1 LKSFKIKNSQF
12 KIIFTFVFMNLAN
25 FPTHKYQEDLVR
37 WRRHMHSHPELSWE
51 EFQTTE
57 FILSELEKMGISS
70 TERPLNT
77 GLVATLENGS
87 GKTIA
92 LRADIDALPIT
103 EQNTCKYKSQNN
115 GVMHACGHDVHT
127 TCLLGASKYLHEN
140 RDKWKGTIKLIFQPS
155 EEKQPSGAEAL
166 IKAGALKSIDSIVGL
181 HVTPELEVGKLGFR
195 AGPFMAS
202 ADEIYMTVI
211 GKGGHGASPHLCID
225 PIVLSA
231 HIILALQNL
240 VSRYADPKTPTVLT
254 FGDIHGH
261 GATNIIPEKVELKG
275 TLRTFDETWRKEIQQ
290 KIKDIAQGIAKSF
303 GGDCIVDIPVGVPF
317 VYNDAALTEKISKV
331 GEKLVGSEN
340 IVEMPIRM
348 GAEDFSFYGHHC
360 AASFFRLGT
369 GNASK
374 GTTISVHN
382 PKFDIDEDAL
392 VIGSSAMAEMA
403 MEMLK

>member
-1 LKSFKIKNSQF
+1 MSLSS
-12 KIIFTFVFMNLAN
+12 
-25 FPTHKYQEDLVR
+25 FPTSVYQSELLR
-37 WRRHMHSHPELSWE
+37 WRRHLHSHPELSWAE
-51 EFQTTE
+51 VETTQY
-57 FILSELEKMGISS
+57 IIDELAKMGIK
-70 TERPLNT
+70 TIERPLKM
-77 GLVATLENGS
+77 GLMASIENGK
-87 GKTIA
+87 GRTIA
-92 LRADIDALPIT
+92 LRADIDALPIA
-103 EQNTCKYKSQNN
+103 EQNTCDYKSQRD

-127 TCLLGASKYLHEN
+127 TCLLGATKYLIEN
-140 RDKWKGTIKLIFQPS
+140 KDRWGGTIKLIFQPS
-155 EEKQPSGAEAL
+155 EEKQPSGAEAM
-166 IKAGALKSIDSIVGL
+166 IKAGVLQSVESIIGL

-202 ADEIYMTVI
+202 ADEIYITVI

-254 FGDIHGH
+254 FGDIHGY

-275 TLRTFDETWRKEIQQ
+275 TLRTFDEKWRKEIQQ
-290 KIKDIAQGIAKSF
+290 KIKNIAIGIARSF
-303 GGDCIVDIPVGVPF
+303 GGDCLVDIPEGVPF
-317 VYNDAALTEKISKV
+317 VHNDAMLTERISKV
-331 GEKLVGSEN
+331 AEKLVGAEN

-360 AASFFRLGT
+360 SASFFRLGT
-369 GNASK
+369 GNVSK
-374 GTTISVHN
+374 RTTISVHN

-403 MEMLK
+403 MDLVK

>member
-1 LKSFKIKNSQF
+1 MSLSS
-12 KIIFTFVFMNLAN
+12 
-25 FPTHKYQEDLVR
+25 FPTSVYQSELLR
-37 WRRHMHSHPELSWE
+37 WRRHLHSHPELSWAE
-51 EFQTTE
+51 VETTQY
-57 FILSELEKMGISS
+57 IIDELAKMGIK
-70 TERPLNT
+70 TIERPLKM
-77 GLVATLENGS
+77 GLMASIENGK
-87 GKTIA
+87 GRTIA
-92 LRADIDALPIT
+92 LRADIDALPIA
-103 EQNTCKYKSQNN
+103 EQNTCDYKSQRD

-127 TCLLGASKYLHEN
+127 TCLLGATKYLIEN
-140 RDKWKGTIKLIFQPS
+140 KDRWGGTIKLIFQPS
-155 EEKQPSGAEAL
+155 EEKQPSGAEAM
-166 IKAGALKSIDSIVGL
+166 IKAGVLQSVESIIGL

-202 ADEIYMTVI
+202 ADEIYITVI

-254 FGDIHGH
+254 FGDIHGY

-275 TLRTFDETWRKEIQQ
+275 TLRTFDEKWRKEIQQ
-290 KIKDIAQGIAKSF
+290 KIKNIAIGIARSF
-303 GGDCIVDIPVGVPF
+303 GGDCLVDIPEGVPF
-317 VYNDAALTEKISKV
+317 VHNDAMLTERISKV
-331 GEKLVGSEN
+331 AEKLVGAEN

-360 AASFFRLGT
+360 SASFFRLGT
-369 GNASK
+369 GNVSK

-392 VIGSSAMAEMA
+392 VAGSSVLAEMA
-403 MEMLK
+403 MDLVK